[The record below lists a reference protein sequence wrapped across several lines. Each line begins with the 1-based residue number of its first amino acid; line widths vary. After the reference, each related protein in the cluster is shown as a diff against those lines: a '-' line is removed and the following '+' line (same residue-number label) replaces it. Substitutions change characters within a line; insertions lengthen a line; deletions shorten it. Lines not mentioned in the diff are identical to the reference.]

1 VSLNL
6 APIPILDH
14 HCHAFL
20 RDHWLFDAVQFQR
33 FFTESGSEVVRREQV
48 PHTVF
53 FKWAIKELAAFL
65 GCEPTVAAVLS
76 ARTAVPSWTLA
87 RRMFEDANIRLLLL
101 DYGFQGAENLPW
113 QEMRDQV
120 PIPIKPMLRL
130 EVLAQQLILEHDTFE
145 DVLAAYEAAV
155 AGARDSG
162 HVALKSIIAYRTG
175 LAIHPTERAEAAA
188 VFAAVKQ
195 RARAA
200 GSVRLADKP
209 LNDYLVLA
217 ALAIAEEQQLPV
229 QFHTG
234 FGDSDLDMLLAN
246 PFHLRPVLESG
257 RYDHVPF
264 VLLHASYPYVRE
276 LGYLAAIYPNVYMDV
291 GLAVPYVTIDI
302 PALWRQAL
310 GLTPVNKILFS
321 TDAYS
326 IPEIY
331 WLAARWG
338 RWGLG
343 MVLEELCAVGAFTA
357 GEAEMAAAQILHGN
371 SEELYG
377 VRL

>member
-1 VSLNL
+1 MPLNL
-6 APIPILDH
+6 AAIPIIDH

-20 RDHWLFDAVQFQR
+20 RDQWIFDAAAFQR
-33 FFTESGSEVVRREQV
+33 FFTESDSDVVRREHV
-48 PHTVF
+48 PHTIF
-53 FKWAIKELAAFL
+53 FKWAIKELAGFL
-65 GCEPTVAAVLS
+65 GCEPSTAAVLS
-76 ARTAVPSWTLA
+76 ARAAVPAWTLA

-101 DYGFQGAENLPW
+101 DYGFQGAENVTW

-120 PIPIKPMLRL
+120 PIRIEPMLRL
-130 EVLAQQLILEHDTFE
+130 EVLAQQLIVEHDTF
-145 DVLAAYEAAV
+145 DDMLDAYTAAV
-155 AGARDSG
+155 AGARASG

-175 LAIHPTERAEAAA
+175 LAIQATDRADAAEA
-188 VFAAVKQ
+188 FAAAKQ
-195 RARAA
+195 RAQAE

-217 ALAIAEEQQLPV
+217 ALEVAEEQQMPV

-234 FGDSDLDMLLAN
+234 FGDPDLDMLLVN

-257 RYDHVPF
+257 RFDHVPF

-276 LGYLAAIYPNVYMDV
+276 LGYLAAVYPNVYMDV
-291 GLAVPYVTIDI
+291 GLAIPYVTIDI

-310 GLTPVNKILFS
+310 GLTPINKVLFS

-343 MVLEELCAVGAFTA
+343 VVLEELCAVGALTA
-357 GEAEMAAAQILHGN
+357 AEAEDAAVRILHGN
-371 SEELYG
+371 SEALYG
-377 VRL
+377 VKV

>member
-1 VSLNL
+1 MPLNL
-6 APIPILDH
+6 AAIPILDH

-20 RDHWLFDAVQFQR
+20 RDQWFFDSVQFQR
-33 FFTESGSEVVRREQV
+33 FFTESASEVVRREHV

-53 FKWAIKELAAFL
+53 FKWAVKELAAFL

-76 ARTAVPSWTLA
+76 ARTAVPAWTLA
-87 RRMFEDANIRLLLL
+87 RRMFEDANIRLLLV
-101 DYGFQGAENLPW
+101 DYGFQGAENVTW
-113 QEMRDQV
+113 QEMRDLV
-120 PIPIKPMLRL
+120 PIRIEPMLRL
-130 EVLAQQLILEHDTFE
+130 EVLAQQLIVEHDTF
-145 DVLAAYEAAV
+145 DDMLDAYTAAV
-155 AGARDSG
+155 AGARAGG

-175 LAIHPTERAEAAA
+175 LAIRPTERAAAA
-188 VFAAVKQ
+188 AAFAAAKQ
-195 RARAA
+195 RAQAA

-217 ALAIAEEQQLPV
+217 ALAVAEEQQLPV

-257 RYDHVPF
+257 RFDHVPF

-310 GLTPVNKILFS
+310 GLTPISKILFS

-326 IPEIY
+326 MPEIY

-343 MVLEELCAVGAFTA
+343 VVLEELCAIGALTA
-357 GEAEMAAAQILHGN
+357 EEAEDAAVRILHAN

-377 VRL
+377 VKL

>member
-1 VSLNL
+1 MPLNL
-6 APIPILDH
+6 AAVPILDH

-20 RDHWLFDAVQFQR
+20 RDQWIFDAVAFQR
-33 FFTESGSEVVRREQV
+33 FFTESPSEVVRREHV

-65 GCEPTVAAVLS
+65 GCEPTAAAVLA
-76 ARTAVPSWTLA
+76 ARAAVPAWTLA

-101 DYGFQGAENLPW
+101 DYGFQGADNVTW
-113 QEMRDQV
+113 QEMRDLV
-120 PIPIKPMLRL
+120 PIRIEPMLRL
-130 EVLAQQLILEHDTFE
+130 EVLAQQLIVEHDTF
-145 DVLAAYEAAV
+145 DGMLDAYTAAV
-155 AGARDSG
+155 AGARADG

-175 LAIHPTERAEAAA
+175 LAIRPTARAEATTA
-188 VFAAVKQ
+188 FAAAKQ

-217 ALAIAEEQQLPV
+217 ALEIAEQQQLPV

-257 RYDHVPF
+257 RFDHVPF

-310 GLTPVNKILFS
+310 GLTPISKILFS

-343 MVLEELCAVGAFTA
+343 VVLEELCAVGAFTTA
-357 GEAEMAAAQILHGN
+357 EAEEAAVRILHAN

-377 VRL
+377 VKL